1 MTFSLCLALTSLQT
15 ETWLNGV
22 SGVCFWRAL
31 AFCCS
36 LSDIPTLLNATT
48 QPQWRTQRRH
58 RDTARVWYLNTWAR
72 KPRVTVTSGTNTKQV
87 EETSTQISVLCVC
100 VLYNN
105 VMERVTFYLL
115 PLWQAED
122 GNVPHDWVTVSL
134 LLLILAFIKTEW
146 VHLPFMIK
154 GLITACNDG
163 KLLPTCCMLT
173 LLAQRLQGRI
183 QLKKGCHLWKCLCGK
198 NCFPLLICVLID
210 QYK

>member
-1 MTFSLCLALTSLQT
+1 MAERRLRHLLLASVGLLLQSEWHPDT
-15 ETWLNGV
+15 PERN
-22 SGVCFWRAL
+22 
-31 AFCCS
+31 
-36 LSDIPTLLNATT
+36 DPT
-48 QPQWRTQRRH
+48 
-58 RDTARVWYLNTWAR
+58 
-72 KPRVTVTSGTNTKQV
+72 TVTDSEATPWHGSGLIPEHV
-87 EETSTQISVLCVC
+87 GPETTSDRHLRHKHKAGGANIHTDLCVVCVC